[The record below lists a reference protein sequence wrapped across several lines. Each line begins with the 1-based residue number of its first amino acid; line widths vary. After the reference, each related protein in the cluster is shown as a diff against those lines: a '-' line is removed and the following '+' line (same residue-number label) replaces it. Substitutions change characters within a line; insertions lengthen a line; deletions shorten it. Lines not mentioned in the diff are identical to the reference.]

1 MRIDKIDILGT
12 IVSERG
18 EMEKVNG
25 KSKLLK
31 KIKID
36 QELRKQKM
44 ELVNQYARYWDL
56 PNFCKRK
63 INEIDSKIEIN
74 KLKYK
79 ESIKNIY

>member
-1 MRIDKIDILGT
+1 
-12 IVSERG
+12 
-18 EMEKVNG
+18 
-25 KSKLLK
+25 
-31 KIKID
+31 
-36 QELRKQKM
+36 M